1 MKTGDATPFCQ
12 LKAPHQ
18 TVIVKRDTQNLSTAG
33 PFVFIRVHSWFPTAW
48 IRLSHAPTRKK
59 WSVSRT
65 SNFFVVGLLLPIL
78 ATKPNGLFEVWIVLE
93 DANGPAPSPLAA
105 SVIRLALAFN

>member
-18 TVIVKRDTQNLSTAG
+18 TVIVKRDTQSLSTAG

-48 IRLSHAPTRKK
+48 IRLS
-59 WSVSRT
+59 
-65 SNFFVVGLLLPIL
+65 
-78 ATKPNGLFEVWIVLE
+78 GLFNFSQGHRGTFCHYGAARATCQNQAI
-93 DANGPAPSPLAA
+93 APLSPLSPVRPFNFRTPLDLFSWISA
-105 SVIRLALAFN
+105 SSKLL